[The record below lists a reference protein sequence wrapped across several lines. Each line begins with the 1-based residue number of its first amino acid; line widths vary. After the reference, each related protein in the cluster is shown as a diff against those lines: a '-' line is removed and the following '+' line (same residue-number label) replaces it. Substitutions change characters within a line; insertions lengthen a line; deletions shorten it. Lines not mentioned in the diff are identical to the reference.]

1 MSVSVV
7 FRFLVPLLSLG
18 CGRNSGNAPD
28 PSFSRDQRHHACF
41 DSWLATG
48 GRRRLPKQRRTVPH
62 CEEGHG
68 PTLQEGPLVASV
80 VLQRL
85 VLPLIVEEIVL
96 VVQICQ
102 SSVIEVFALFTS
114 LVVVRP
120 ALVVGFGV
128 VGPPWENHSGGAW
141 VPRV

>member
-1 MSVSVV
+1 MSVFVV
-7 FRFLVPLLSLG
+7 FRFLVSVG
-18 CGRNSGNAPD
+18 CGRNFGNAPD
-28 PSFSRDQRHHACF
+28 PSFSRDRRHHACF
-41 DSWLATG
+41 DRWLATEC
-48 GRRRLPKQRRTVPH
+48 RRRLPKQRRTVPH
-62 CEEGHG
+62 CEEGYG

-85 VLPLIVEEIVL
+85 VLPLIVEEIVQ

-102 SSVIEVFALFTS
+102 SSVIEVIALCAS

-120 ALVVGFGV
+120 AHVVVFGV
-128 VGPPWENHSGGAW
+128 AGPPWDKPSGGAW